1 MRFIMQCVYLS
12 ENYTMKNYFSIIF
25 LFLFTCVTHAQSK
38 SIEDVFNMK
47 IEDHMIS
54 KGDNFPDFNEHKD
67 NMNRLLVALHKGFS
81 VKDFQDYT
89 KYSDKQ
95 ISDIVSLLESK
106 NWLHK
111 VNNEY
116 KPTIFIADIGDG
128 GLLYQY
134 AKPISRDITKSI
146 VRYLPKIK
154 IKFSRTSIA
163 KNDDFRKWSF
173 VILSNVLLDSWQI
186 DDVEKYF
193 LKKEERPLRNGKN
206 YYYNI
211 SESTKS
217 GEEAFKIFGN
227 QYEKIG
233 EYKYLSVYGNKRD
246 NLNIKNSENIV
257 SKEDNKIF
265 NEIAK
270 DYFPDLIKVLEKH
283 RKYSEKVYSKLGY
296 DKEVSFEEFF
306 IWWYHFIYTQATFKM
321 NEKAVL
327 TIPVTGNFDYIL
339 ME

>member
-1 MRFIMQCVYLS
+1 
-12 ENYTMKNYFSIIF
+12 MKKNFLIILLL
-25 LFLFTCVTHAQSK
+25 LFAYVIHAQSK
-38 SIEDVFNMK
+38 SIEYVFNMK

-54 KGDNFPDFNEHKD
+54 KGDNFPDFNAHKD

-81 VKDFQDYT
+81 VKNFQDYT

-95 ISDIVSLLESK
+95 ISDIISLLESK

-111 VNNEY
+111 VNNKY
-116 KPTIFIADIGDG
+116 KPTIFIADSEDG
-128 GLLYQY
+128 KLLYQC
-134 AKPISRDITKSI
+134 AKPISEDITKSI
-146 VRYLPKIK
+146 VKNLPKIK
-154 IKFSRTSIA
+154 MKFSKTSIA

-193 LKKEERPLRNGKN
+193 LKKEERPLRNDKN

-211 SESTKS
+211 SGSTIS

-233 EYKYLSVYGNKRD
+233 ENKYLSVYGNKRH

-270 DYFPDLIKVLEKH
+270 DYLPDLIKVLEKH
-283 RKYSEKVYSKLGY
+283 RKYSEKIYSKLGY
-296 DKEVSFEEFF
+296 DKEISFEEFF

-321 NEKAVL
+321 NEKAIL
-327 TIPVTGNFDYIL
+327 TIPENGNFDYIL